1 MPPHCS
7 QSRAPPAPAP
17 PSRPIRILS
26 AILILVFS
34 MYDAEEYLIRQAFR
48 DALESKEAE
57 DFLKKLAE
65 SPAEPEPRAR
75 DISPA
80 EPVT

>member
-1 MPPHCS
+1 
-7 QSRAPPAPAP
+7 
-17 PSRPIRILS
+17 
-26 AILILVFS
+26 